1 MDPID
6 SLLRKKD
13 ANQSASESSHMA
25 LFQEVAADFYYHA
38 GKFYLIIV
46 DCYSHWPTII
56 LVGRNTTASQLE
68 AGLQE
73 LFS

>member
-1 MDPID
+1 MDAID
-6 SLLRKKD
+6 SLLRKKE
-13 ANQSASESSHMA
+13 ANQSTSKSSHMA

-56 LVGRNTTASQLE
+56 LMGRNTTASQLE
-68 AGLQE
+68 TGLQE